1 MRATERA
8 TLFDDQS
15 PLVSG
20 SPTPDGSIGSIE
32 HNRAIATGVLWSGAL
47 RWLSQVLAWTA
58 TIVVARRL
66 SAEDYGIAGT
76 ATVFLGLL
84 SLVTE
89 GGVGRALVMRRE
101 RSPELIAQAHG
112 ASMLVGGAVSLLM
125 LCLAIPLAHFF
136 SEPRVAA
143 LVATLAIG
151 PLLTGANAVP
161 TAVLQQ
167 HLSYR
172 RLAMIEFLKALVQ
185 AGSVLVGALAGLRY
199 WSLAIGIILGQLT
212 SLLATRHYVRMKP
225 SMPQWSSVAPTT
237 SYAQHLVLSSMAWY
251 AYSSA
256 DFAVV
261 GRVAGL
267 AALGY
272 YQFAWN
278 IAQLPGEKL
287 ANVLQG
293 VVGPFFGSIGD
304 DRKLLRH
311 YFLVLSEL
319 LMSIMLPVL
328 FGFALVSPVAI
339 PLIFGAKWT
348 AAVPVLQ
355 ILVACASI
363 ASLSLLS
370 QHVLSATGQAS
381 VAMKLNLA
389 AMAIM
394 PPAFYI
400 AAREAGPIA
409 VAGVWLL
416 AQPVLTAVPLLRLQD
431 TIGLSVKDFMLNLRA
446 PLIASLLMSAVV
458 FLTSRLT
465 HDLVPIVRLLALS
478 SIGAMIYL
486 GTFFIFFRPRV
497 EAMLSLWRARPELS
511 DPA

>member
-1 MRATERA
+1 MPATERA
-8 TLFDDQS
+8 SLFDDTA
-15 PLVSG
+15 PPPSG
-20 SPTPDGSIGSIE
+20 ARTPSSSIGSVE
-32 HNRAIATGVLWSGAL
+32 HNRAIATGVMWSGAL

-101 RSPELIAQAHG
+101 RSPELLAQAHG
-112 ASMLVGGAVSLLM
+112 ASMLVGVAVSLLM
-125 LCLAIPLAHFF
+125 MCLATPLALFF
-136 SEPRVAA
+136 AEPRVAL
-143 LVATLAIG
+143 LVTTLAIV
-151 PLLTGANAVP
+151 PLITGANSVP

-172 RLAMIEFLKALVQ
+172 RLAMIDFLKALVQ
-185 AGSVLVGALAGLRY
+185 AGSVLICALAGLRY
-199 WSLAIGIILGQLT
+199 WSLAIGVILGQLT

-225 SMPQWSSVAPTT
+225 ATPRWASVAPTT
-237 SYAQHLVLSSMAWY
+237 SYARHLVLSSMAWY

-256 DFAVV
+256 DFAMV

-328 FGFALVSPVAI
+328 FGFALVSPLAI
-339 PLIFGAKWT
+339 PLIFGAKWAT
-348 AAVPVLQ
+348 AVPVLQ

-363 ASLSLLS
+363 SSLSLLS
-370 QHVLSATGQAS
+370 QHVLTATGQAS
-381 VAMKLNLA
+381 VATKLNVA
-389 AMAIM
+389 ALVVL
-394 PPAFYI
+394 PPAFFF

-409 VAGVWLL
+409 VACVWLI
-416 AQPVLTAVPLLRLQD
+416 AQPILTGVPLLRMQD
-431 TIGLSVKDFMLNLRA
+431 TIGLSVREFIANLRA
-446 PLIASLLMSAVV
+446 PLIAALVMSLGVFVV
-458 FLTSRLT
+458 GRVASG
-465 HDLVPIVRLLALS
+465 LVPIVQLLLLS
-478 SIGAMIYL
+478 LTGVLIYL
-486 GTFFIFFRPRV
+486 TIFLVFFRRRV
-497 EAMLSLWRARPELS
+497 DAMMSLWRARPEQS
-511 DPA
+511 ESA

>member
-1 MRATERA
+1 MPATERA
-8 TLFDDQS
+8 TLIDDRMPPAGES
-15 PLVSG
+15 R
-20 SPTPDGSIGSIE
+20 TPVGAFGSIE
-32 HNRAIATGVLWSGAL
+32 HNRAITTGVMWSGAL

-58 TIVVARRL
+58 TIVVARKL

-101 RSPELIAQAHG
+101 RSPALIAQAHG
-112 ASMLVGGAVSLLM
+112 ASMLVGAAVSLLM

-136 SEPRVAA
+136 GEPRVAA

-185 AGSVLVGALAGLRY
+185 AGSVLIGALAGLRY
-199 WSLAIGIILGQLT
+199 WSLAIGIILGQLA
-212 SLLATRHYVRMKP
+212 SLVVTRRYVQMKP
-225 SMPQWSSVAPTT
+225 TMPRWSSVAPTT

-339 PLIFGAKWT
+339 PLIFGAKWG
-348 AAVPVLQ
+348 AAVAVLQ

-381 VAMKLNLA
+381 VATKLNLA
-389 AMAIM
+389 AVAIM
-394 PPAFYI
+394 PPAFYF

-409 VAGVWLL
+409 VAAIWLL
-416 AQPVLTAVPLLRLQD
+416 AQPVLTGVPLLRMQD
-431 TIGLSVKDFMLNLRA
+431 TIGLSVKEFILNLRA
-446 PLIASLLMSAVV
+446 PLIASLVMSAIV
-458 FLTSRLT
+458 FLTERLT
-465 HDLVPIVRLLALS
+465 HNLVPIVQLLVLS
-478 SIGAMIYL
+478 LTGAMIYL
-486 GTFFIFFRPRV
+486 GTFFVFFRGRV
-497 EAMLSLWRARPELS
+497 DAMMSLWRARP
-511 DPA
+511 D

>member
-1 MRATERA
+1 MPATERVA
-8 TLFDDQS
+8 LLGEPPQAPG
-15 PLVSG
+15 PLR
-20 SPTPDGSIGSIE
+20 TPGASLGSIE
-32 HNRAIATGVLWSGAL
+32 HNRAITTGVMWSGAL
-47 RWLSQVLAWTA
+47 RWLSQVLAWSA
-58 TIVVARRL
+58 TIVVARKL

-112 ASMLVGGAVSLLM
+112 ASMLVGAAVSLLM
-125 LCLAIPLAHFF
+125 VCLAVPLARFF
-136 SEPRVAA
+136 GEPRVAL
-143 LVATLAIG
+143 LVTALAIG

-167 HLSYR
+167 NLSYR
-172 RLAMIEFLKALVQ
+172 RLAMIDFLKALAQ
-185 AGSVLVGALAGLRY
+185 AGSVLICALAGLRY
-199 WSLAIGIILGQLT
+199 WSLAIGVILGQVT
-212 SLLATRHYVRMKP
+212 SVLATRHYVRMQP
-225 SMPQWSSVAPTT
+225 SMPKWSSVRPTT

-261 GRVAGL
+261 GRVSGL
-267 AALGY
+267 AALGF

-304 DRKLLRH
+304 DRQLLRH

-328 FGFALVSPVAI
+328 FGFALVSPLAI
-339 PLIFGAKWT
+339 PLIFGDKWVT
-348 AAVPVLQ
+348 AVPVLQ
-355 ILVACASI
+355 ILIVCASI
-363 ASLSLLS
+363 SSLSLLS

-381 VAMKLNLA
+381 VATKLNLA
-389 AMAIM
+389 ALVLM
-394 PPAFYI
+394 PPAFYF
-400 AAREAGPIA
+400 AARGAGPIA
-409 VAGVWLL
+409 VACVWFI
-416 AQPVLTAVPLLRLQD
+416 AQPLLTGIPLLRMD
-431 TIGLSVKDFMLNLRA
+431 STIGLSAKAFVQQLRA
-446 PLIASLLMSAVV
+446 PLVSAFVMCV
-458 FLTSRLT
+458 GVYGVARLTSG
-465 HDLVPIVRLLALS
+465 LVPIVRLLVL
-478 SIGAMIYL
+478 ILVGAVIYPTVFL
-486 GTFFIFFRPRV
+486 VLFRSRV
-497 EAMLSLWRARPELS
+497 DAMKSLWRARPEQS
-511 DPA
+511 DVL

>member
-1 MRATERA
+1 MPATERA
-8 TLFDDQS
+8 TLIDDRMPPAGES
-15 PLVSG
+15 R
-20 SPTPDGSIGSIE
+20 TPVGAFGSIE
-32 HNRAIATGVLWSGAL
+32 HNRAITTGVMWSGAL

-58 TIVVARRL
+58 TIVVARKL

-101 RSPELIAQAHG
+101 RSPALIAQAHG
-112 ASMLVGGAVSLLM
+112 ASMLVGAAVSLLM

-136 SEPRVAA
+136 GEPRVAA

-185 AGSVLVGALAGLRY
+185 AGSVLIGALAGLRY

-212 SLLATRHYVRMKP
+212 SLVVTRRYVQMKP
-225 SMPQWSSVAPTT
+225 TMPRWSSVAPTT

-339 PLIFGAKWT
+339 PLIFGAKWG
-348 AAVPVLQ
+348 AAVAVLQ

-381 VAMKLNLA
+381 VATKLNLA
-389 AMAIM
+389 AVAIM
-394 PPAFYI
+394 PPAFYF

-409 VAGVWLL
+409 VAAIWLL
-416 AQPVLTAVPLLRLQD
+416 AQPVLTGVPLLRMQD
-431 TIGLSVKDFMLNLRA
+431 TIGLSVKEFILNLRA
-446 PLIASLLMSAVV
+446 PLIASLVMSVIV
-458 FLTSRLT
+458 FLTERLT
-465 HDLVPIVRLLALS
+465 HNLVPIVQLLVLS
-478 SIGAMIYL
+478 LTGAIIYL
-486 GTFFIFFRPRV
+486 GTFFIFFRRRV
-497 EAMLSLWRARPELS
+497 DAMMSLWRARP
-511 DPA
+511 D